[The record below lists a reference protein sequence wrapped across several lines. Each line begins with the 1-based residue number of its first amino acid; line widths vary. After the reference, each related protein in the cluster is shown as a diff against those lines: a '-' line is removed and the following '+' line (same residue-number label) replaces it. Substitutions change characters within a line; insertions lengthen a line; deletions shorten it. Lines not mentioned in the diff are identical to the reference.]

1 MENFRERNRQAME
14 RHRHTVSYRVPL
26 EMQQA
31 QMLQQRFLQ
40 QGAGAQKVPPTSGC
54 RAGTADKSQGGGG
67 AEFESSEHGGRLDES
82 MVSSR

>member
-1 MENFRERNRQAME
+1 MENFRERHRQAME